1 MAGKMASITAF
12 SNSGEEVIRRKLES
26 CSIKR
31 RAKTKEEIT
40 SYYEIDRCVEFAKK
54 YETVSYLHII
64 THTQTWSSGVCGY
77 IVLVARY

>member
-1 MAGKMASITAF
+1 MASITAF

-31 RAKTKEEIT
+31 RAKTKEEII

-54 YETVSYLHII
+54 YETVSYLHI
-64 THTQTWSSGVCGY
+64 THTQTWSRY
-77 IVLVARY
+77 YLVFSWCVWVYCACS